1 VIDDPYWEVRLS
13 QRIRGQ
19 RLTDKQAVDLHYW
32 QTNNLEWYEPR
43 RITTV
48 DGHLRVTLDKFPSH
62 GLDYE
67 GGMIQTWNRF
77 CFTGGYI
84 EASVSLPG
92 RSNVYGLWPA
102 VWTMG
107 NLGRA
112 GYGGS
117 LDGMW
122 PYTYDSCDVGTLKN
136 QSLNGMSYLFSLRMS
151 RSARDNGTRSTRDS
165 I

>member
-1 VIDDPYWEVRLS
+1 MDLS
-13 QRIRGQ
+13 HIRH
-19 RLTDKQAVDLHYW
+19 RCADNQAVDLHYW

-43 RITTV
+43 RLTTV
-48 DGHLRVTLDKFPSH
+48 DGHLRVTLNNTPSH

-67 GGMIQTWNRF
+67 GGMMQTWNRF

-92 RSNVYGLWPA
+92 RSDVAGLWPA

-122 PYTYDSCDVGTLKN
+122 PYTYDSCDVGTLAN
-136 QSLNGMSYLFSLRMS
+136 QSLNGMSFPSSQSSSIIVPRQE
-151 RSARDNGTRSTRDS
+151 ARFCLQHETGGIVLIQS
-165 I
+165 

>member
-1 VIDDPYWEVRLS
+1 MSAPASTLANF
-13 QRIRGQ
+13 
-19 RLTDKQAVDLHYW
+19 QAVDLHYW

-43 RITTV
+43 RLTTI
-48 DGHLRVTLDKFPSH
+48 DGHLRVTLNNTPSH
-62 GLDYE
+62 GLAYE
-67 GGMIQTWNRF
+67 GGMMQTWNRF

-92 RSNVYGLWPA
+92 RSDVAGLWPA

-122 PYTYDSCDVGTLKN
+122 PYTYDSCDVGTLAN
-136 QSLNGMSYLFSLRMS
+136 QSLNG
-151 RSARDNGTRSTRDS
+151 RSDIRERETG
-165 I
+165 

>member
-1 VIDDPYWEVRLS
+1 MLHPPYPT
-13 QRIRGQ
+13 QN
-19 RLTDKQAVDLHYW
+19 LTNIQAVDLHYW

-43 RITTV
+43 RLTTV

-67 GGMIQTWNRF
+67 GGMMQTWNRF

-136 QSLNGMSYLFSLRMS
+136 QSLNGKRHHPGCGYSS
-151 RSARDNGTRSTRDS
+151 
-165 I
+165 